1 MESDNPTPEL
11 SERTMNYPALL
22 ASMASVALSWYLFYG
37 KQNRLQGLFVGL
49 WAPTFLGI
57 ASYLRI
63 AGIDTDIDKLTGNRM
78 TKRME
83 EAMEAQIENAM
94 EQQ

>member
-1 MESDNPTPEL
+1 
-11 SERTMNYPALL
+11 MNYPAVI
-22 ASMASVALSWYLFYG
+22 ASMGSIALSWYLFYG
-37 KQNRLQGLFVGL
+37 KKNRMQGIFVGL
-49 WAPTFLGI
+49 WAPTLLGV
-57 ASYLRI
+57 ASYLRL
-63 AGIDTDIDKLTGNRM
+63 AGIDDNVDKLTGNRM